1 MIHWKTAATGLAL
14 AFLAAGPV
22 SGAEMRFDMHK
33 DGDRWVRLD
42 RQTGAMSVCRE
53 ERGELVCR
61 MSADDRAAWDAEVAD
76 LRERLDRLEARV
88 AQLEGR
94 PAPSGETGLPS
105 DEEFEKTLGFME
117 KFMRRFMGI
126 VKDLENEEERQAV
139 PPDRT

>member
-1 MIHWKTAATGLAL
+1 MISWKTAATGLAL

-42 RQTGAMSVCRE
+42 RQTGAISVCRE

-61 MSADDRAAWDAEVAD
+61 MSADDRTAWDTEVAD
-76 LRERLDRLEARV
+76 LRSRIDSLEARV
-88 AQLEGR
+88 AQLEGLP
-94 PAPSGETGLPS
+94 PAPGDNGLPS

-126 VKDLENEEERQAV
+126 VKDLESEQRQGL

>member
-1 MIHWKTAATGLAL
+1 MISWKTAATGLAL

-42 RQTGAMSVCRE
+42 RQTGAISVCRE

-61 MSADDRAAWDAEVAD
+61 MSADDRAAWDTEVAD
-76 LRERLDRLEARV
+76 LRSRIDRLEARV

-94 PAPSGETGLPS
+94 PVAPGDDGLPS

-126 VKDLENEEERQAV
+126 VKDLESEQKQGL